1 MFFYYVISE
10 YDIIKVAKTNKVS
23 FSNDA
28 PFSMIKNFTKRFTE
42 KFGNILNGHTEG
54 NKIADLMKV
63 AEISPGLKSLLTP
76 LKTAI
81 EL

>member
-42 KFGNILNGHTEG
+42 KFGNILNDHTEG

>member
-1 MFFYYVISE
+1 
-10 YDIIKVAKTNKVS
+10 
-23 FSNDA
+23 
-28 PFSMIKNFTKRFTE
+28 MIKNFTKRFTE